1 MDTPYSRLLIEKK
14 NALVELFLDNGP
26 EFCFMERLT
35 DCLDEYF
42 CSVFASS
49 KVAHSMEENGA
60 PFAIIALGGYG
71 RREQC
76 IHSDIDLLILFEEQI
91 PSQAESFV
99 QDLLYPLWDAKF
111 EVGYGVRTRKEAVD
125 MAFSRLD
132 VLTTVLDA
140 RFLCGNRPLY
150 SRFLADFRDHLAA
163 GHMESTLTRLLDYGQ
178 KRLADFGDSTYLLA
192 PDLKSGFGGLR
203 EYHSLLWCAKLLSP
217 VKNRNDLEYYGF
229 LSHLEFQLLEEAL
242 GYIWHARNHL
252 HLLTRR
258 KCDILHAEYQTRVAQ
273 LLGYETGSRRIDV
286 ERFLG
291 ELHSRMEFLKQ
302 VSQITSEYILTN
314 TQAGQARA
322 TSGRRSKITGLVIRK
337 NRLFFVNTL
346 VVLQHPE
353 LLIKIFL
360 ESGKKRIPL
369 SIEARRIVSE
379 FLHLVDDKLRVRPD
393 CIGVFKK
400 ILALSFWE
408 FNVLN
413 VMLATGILER
423 FIPEFTAIKDKI
435 QYNQYHLFP
444 VDKHSIRCVQVI
456 NSFRCPGAAGISKL
470 YTEIFREVKN
480 KGLLL
485 VAALL
490 HDIGKSDP
498 ACEHSIKGAHMAK
511 PIFQRLGF
519 SKRDVKDGTLLIRYH
534 LLIVKTATRRDVFDE
549 ETAMFLANKVGSIRV
564 LRMLYLLT
572 VADSQATGPKA
583 WNRWTEHLIKD
594 LFFNTLTLMKEKK
607 LVSRRNMQ
615 LIEDKRTKVLECLK
629 QSWEEEELVAR
640 LDAMPHRYFLEESHD
655 RIIQHMGLV
664 QDLKGA
670 RFVCQVAAHEDTDT
684 RTVSIYGKNAP
695 GFYSKVAGVFFLHG
709 IDVVASQAYSMGS
722 GYLLDVFTVRPL
734 RDRIF
739 EKEKWQE
746 IQGDVLQALEED
758 HFLDQV
764 LDKIPK
770 KLVLSPGM
778 AHEPSR
784 VRIDNET
791 SSFFTIIEVVT
802 YDFSGL
808 LFLLT
813 NTLYRSGL
821 DVHAAIVGGKV
832 DQIIDIFYVRA
843 LSDNRKIQDMDVLA
857 QIQNHIMDNLPEIEV
872 KE

>member
-1 MDTPYSRLLIEKK
+1 METPSSRLLMQKK
-14 NALVELFLDNGP
+14 DSLVESFLDNGP
-26 EFCFMERLT
+26 EFCFMDRLT

-42 CSVFASS
+42 CSVFVSS
-49 KVAHSMEENGA
+49 RIARHMMGNGD
-60 PFAIIALGGYG
+60 PFVIIALGGYG

-76 IHSDIDLLILFEEQI
+76 IHSDIDLLILFEDRI
-91 PSQAESFV
+91 PSQTESFV

-111 EVGYGVRTRKEAVD
+111 EVGYAVRTRKEALK
-125 MAFSRLD
+125 MAFSRFD

-140 RFLCGNRPLY
+140 RFLCGDRFLY
-150 SRFLADFRDHLAA
+150 SRFLEDFRAHLK
-163 GHMESTLTRLLDYGQ
+163 GVHMERTMTRLLDYGQ
-178 KRLADFGDSTYLLA
+178 KRLTDFGDSSYLVA
-192 PDLKSGFGGLR
+192 PNLKSGFGGLR
-203 EYHSLLWCAKLLSP
+203 EYHTLLWCGKLLSP
-217 VKNRNDLEYYGF
+217 VRIRNDLEYYGF
-229 LSHLEFQLLEEAL
+229 LSHFEYNLLEESL
-242 GYIWHARNHL
+242 GYIWHVRSHL
-252 HLLTRR
+252 HLLTGR
-258 KCDILHAEYQTRVAQ
+258 KCDILHVEYQTRVAQ
-273 LLGYETGSRRIDV
+273 RLGYETGSSKTGV
-286 ERFLG
+286 EKFLG
-291 ELHSRMEFLKQ
+291 DLHSRMEFLKQ
-302 VSQITSEYILTN
+302 VSQITSEHILTRS
-314 TQAGQARA
+314 QAGQSREASNRP
-322 TSGRRSKITGLVIRK
+322 SGIRGLVIRK

-346 VVLQHPE
+346 VVLQHPD

-360 ESGKKRIPL
+360 ESGKTRIPL
-369 SIEARRIVSE
+369 SIESRRVVSE
-379 FLHLVDDKLRVRPD
+379 FLHLVDDSIRSRPD
-393 CIGVFKK
+393 CLGAFKK

-413 VMLATGILER
+413 VMLSTGILER
-423 FIPEFTAIKDKI
+423 LIPEFTAIKDKI

-456 NSFRCPGAAGISKL
+456 NGFRTSEGEGLVSL
-470 YTEIFREVKN
+470 YRDVFKEVQN
-480 KGLLL
+480 KSLLL
-485 VAALL
+485 LAALL

-498 ACEHSIKGAHMAK
+498 ACEHSVKGSEMAR

-519 SKRDVKDGTLLIRYH
+519 GERDVNDGALLIRHH

-594 LFFNTLTLMKEKK
+594 LFFNTLTLMKEKN
-607 LVSRRNMQ
+607 LVSRRNKQ
-615 LIEDKRTKVLECLK
+615 VIAEKRERVIKALK
-629 QSWEEEELVAR
+629 QSWTEDELTCR
-640 LDAMPHRYFLEESHD
+640 LDAMPHRYFLEVSHD
-655 RIIQHMGLV
+655 EILQHMGLV
-664 QDLKGA
+664 QSLKGA
-670 RFVCQVAAHEDTDT
+670 PFVCQVAAHEDTDT

-695 GFYSKVAGVFFLHG
+695 GFYSKAAGVFFLNG
-709 IDVVASQAYSMGS
+709 IDVKASQAYSMGS
-722 GYLLDVFTVRPL
+722 GYLLDVFTVTPPQ
-734 RDRIF
+734 DRIF
-739 EKEKWQE
+739 EKEKWKK
-746 IQGDVLQALEED
+746 IQKDVLQALEED

-770 KLVLSPGM
+770 KLVLSPGV

-813 NTLYRSGL
+813 NTLYRNGL
-821 DVHAAIVGGKV
+821 DVHAAMVGGKV
-832 DQIIDIFYVRA
+832 DQVIDIFYVRG
-843 LSDNRKIQDMDVLA
+843 LSDNRKIQDADVLNR
-857 QIQNHIMDNLPEIEV
+857 IQNHIMDNLPEIEV

>member
-14 NALVELFLDNGP
+14 NTLVELFLNNGP

-42 CSVFASS
+42 CSVFAAS
-49 KVAHSMEENGA
+49 KVAHSMKESGA
-60 PFAIIALGGYG
+60 PFAIIALGSYG

-91 PSQAESFV
+91 PSQAETFV
-99 QDLLYPLWDAKF
+99 RDLLYPLWDAKF
-111 EVGYGVRTRKEAVD
+111 EVGYAVRTRKEAMD
-125 MAFSRLD
+125 MAFSRFD
-132 VLTTVLDA
+132 VLTTVLDS
-140 RFLCGNRPLY
+140 RFLCGSRPLF
-150 SRFLADFRDHLAA
+150 SRFLADFRKHLAA
-163 GHMESTLTRLLDYGQ
+163 GHMEKTLTCLLDYGQ
-178 KRLADFGDSTYLLA
+178 KRLKDFGDSTYLLA

-203 EYHSLLWCAKLLSP
+203 EYHSLLWCAKLLTSIRI
-217 VKNRNDLEYYGF
+217 RNDLEYYGF
-229 LSHLEFQLLEEAL
+229 LSHFEYQLLEESL

-258 KCDILHAEYQTRVAQ
+258 KCDVLHVEYQTRVAQ
-273 LLGYETGSRRIDV
+273 LLGYETGSKKTDV

-314 TQAGQARA
+314 TQAGQSRN
-322 TSGRRSKITGLVIRK
+322 TSVRQPKTTGLLVKK
-337 NRLFFVNTL
+337 NRLFFANTL
-346 VVLQHPE
+346 IVLQHPD

-360 ESGKKRIPL
+360 ESGKTRIPL
-369 SIEARRIVSE
+369 SIEARRLVSE
-379 FLHLVDDKLRVRPD
+379 FLHLVDDKLRSRPD
-393 CIGVFKK
+393 CLGAFKK
-400 ILALSFWE
+400 ILALSLWE

-413 VMLATGILER
+413 VMLATGILEC
-423 FIPEFTAIKDKI
+423 FVPEFTAIKDKI

-456 NSFRCPGAAGISKL
+456 NSFRKPGTDGISSL
-470 YTEIFREVKN
+470 YTEIFREVRN
-480 KGLLL
+480 KSLLL
-485 VAALL
+485 VTALL

-498 ACEHSIKGAHMAK
+498 ACEHSVKGAQMAG

-519 SKRDVKDGTLLIRYH
+519 SQRDTNDGVLLIRYH

-549 ETAMFLANKVGSIRV
+549 ETAMFLANKLGSIRV

-594 LFFNTLTLMKEKK
+594 LFFNTLTLMKGKK
-607 LVSRRNMQ
+607 LVSKRNQQ
-615 LIEDKRTKVLECLK
+615 LIEEKQARVVECLK
-629 QSWEEEELVAR
+629 QSWEEEELIAR
-640 LDAMPHRYFLEESHD
+640 LDAMPHRYFLEESCD
-655 RIIQHMGLV
+655 QIIQHMGLV
-664 QDLKGA
+664 QNLKGS

-722 GYLLDVFTVRPL
+722 GYLLDVFTVTPL
-734 RDRIF
+734 QDRIF
-739 EKEKWQE
+739 EREKWEKIQE
-746 IQGDVLQALEED
+746 DVLQSLEED
-758 HFLDQV
+758 HFLDHA

-778 AHEPSR
+778 AHEPST
-784 VRIDNET
+784 VRIDNDT

-802 YDFSGL
+802 YDFPGL

-821 DVHAAIVGGKV
+821 DVHAAMVGGKV
-832 DQIIDIFYVRA
+832 DQIIDIFYVRG
-843 LSDNRKIQDMDVLA
+843 LLDNRKIQDMDVLA
-857 QIQNHIMDNLPEIEV
+857 QIQKHIMDNLPRIEV